1 MLALMEEKRN
11 LLNNNPTNQLAFKV
25 KEIVRSKDENL
36 MRNKDFLSILDLGAG
51 GIDGIIQMA
60 DKIKKGETPQVLAG
74 RTIALLF
81 EKPSLRTRV
90 SFEVGIKQ
98 MGGTCIFL
106 SNSEIG
112 LGVREPESDVARILD
127 RLVDCIIARVFSHH
141 SLELLSENTSL
152 PVVNALSDRAHPCQA
167 LGDCLTIFEHKGG
180 MQGLKLAF
188 IGDGNNIA

>member
-1 MLALMEEKRN
+1 
-11 LLNNNPTNQLAFKV
+11 
-25 KEIVRSKDENL
+25 
-36 MRNKDFLSILDLGAG
+36 MRNKDFLSIIDLGAG

-112 LGVREPESDVARILD
+112 LGIREPESDIARILD
-127 RLVDCIIARVFSHH
+127 RLVDL
-141 SLELLSENTSL
+141 SLI
-152 PVVNALSDRAHPCQA
+152 H
-167 LGDCLTIFEHKGG
+167 I
-180 MQGLKLAF
+180 
-188 IGDGNNIA
+188 